1 MMLKRLVALA
11 ESTLKVL
18 DMNFE
23 NDKRVDLESALL
35 SVDMSIYDAVI
46 EVYPKMVVRKESLWE
61 QPQNVKALP
70 VVNFD
75 PIDEL
80 VHELNEH
87 FQHVALFFWNRYGGD
102 RIGLKWKPHELEV
115 PAKVKK
121 AALFVLGEHPRFSK
135 FKNAGRA
142 AEQQARRREDAIER
156 QRNSRFDHFNHT
168 RKLAE
173 NVSDDEDEIVEQL
186 KTDGEEVPQD
196 LRKKHYKSRYAD
208 ELMLSEWL
216 VDIPEQLSS
225 EWMMVPSPV
234 GKRVL
239 VVAAKGAT
247 TAYNKAGK
255 TITQFRSRLPGG
267 SGKSSAYTI
276 LDCIMDAK
284 KTFYC
289 LDVLAWNGMDMSANP
304 FDFRQFMLSSKL
316 KETTEVSVSSRQ
328 YPYRFLPLPCCKC
341 ERALMEEMMRN
352 GFDFELDGLLYYHS
366 GVVYE
371 AGQSPLVGW
380 LKPWM
385 LPEILNV
392 PVPEKFLNENQ
403 LQQSSQQFI
412 DAFNIEHRHTSK
424 INKGMEVE

>member
-1 MMLKRLVALA
+1 MDDVDALVGQLT
-11 ESTLKVL
+11 ETQ
-18 DMNFE
+18 
-23 NDKRVDLESALL
+23 VDPTA
-35 SVDMSIYDAVI
+35 
-46 EVYPKMVVRKESLWE
+46 
-61 QPQNVKALP
+61 
-70 VVNFD
+70 
-75 PIDEL
+75 
-80 VHELNEH
+80 
-87 FQHVALFFWNRYGGD
+87 
-102 RIGLKWKPHELEV
+102 
-115 PAKVKK
+115 
-121 AALFVLGEHPRFSK
+121 LGEHPRFSK

-142 AEQQARRREDAIER
+142 AEQQARRREDAMER

-173 NVSDDEDEIVEQL
+173 NEVDEEDEIVEL
-186 KTDGEEVPQD
+186 EPQPSDDDQPTD
-196 LRKKHYKSRYAD
+196 LRKKRYKSRYAD

-255 TITQFRSRLPGG
+255 TVTQFRSRLPGG
-267 SGKSSAYTI
+267 SGKTHTYTI
-276 LDCIMDAK
+276 LDCIMDSR

-289 LDVLAWNGMDMSANP
+289 LDVLAWNGIDMSANP

-316 KETTEVSVSSRQ
+316 QECSEVSQASKQ

-352 GFDFELDGLLYYHS
+352 GFE
-366 GVVYE
+366 
-371 AGQSPLVGW
+371 
-380 LKPWM
+380 
-385 LPEILNV
+385 
-392 PVPEKFLNENQ
+392 FLNENL

-412 DAFNIEHRHTSK
+412 DAFNVQHNHVSK
-424 INKGMEVE
+424 INRAMEAD

>member
-1 MMLKRLVALA
+1 MDDIEALVGQLTEAQ
-11 ESTLKVL
+11 
-18 DMNFE
+18 
-23 NDKRVDLESALL
+23 VD
-35 SVDMSIYDAVI
+35 
-46 EVYPKMVVRKESLWE
+46 
-61 QPQNVKALP
+61 
-70 VVNFD
+70 
-75 PIDEL
+75 
-80 VHELNEH
+80 
-87 FQHVALFFWNRYGGD
+87 
-102 RIGLKWKPHELEV
+102 
-115 PAKVKK
+115 PA
-121 AALFVLGEHPRFSK
+121 ALGEHPRFSR

-142 AEQQARRREDAIER
+142 AEQQARRREDAMER

-173 NVSDDEDEIVEQL
+173 NEDDDEEEIIDTQKDSQDE
-186 KTDGEEVPQD
+186 EEKPQD
-196 LRKKHYKSRYAD
+196 LRKKRYKSRYAD

-267 SGKSSAYTI
+267 YQKSSAYTI

-289 LDVLAWNGMDMSANP
+289 LDILAWNGMDMSANP
-304 FDFRQFMLSSKL
+304 FDFRQYMLSSKL
-316 KETTEVSVSSRQ
+316 KETPELQSPSKQ
-328 YPYRFLPLPCCKC
+328 FPYRFVALPCCKC
-341 ERALMEEMMRN
+341 ERTLMEEMMRN

-385 LPEILNV
+385 LPEILHV
-392 PVPEKFLNENQ
+392 TVPEKFLNENV

-412 DAFNIEHRHTSK
+412 DAFNIEHRHVSK
-424 INKGMEVE
+424 IDKNIEMEEATTSA

>member
-1 MMLKRLVALA
+1 MDDIDALVGQLTEAQ
-11 ESTLKVL
+11 
-18 DMNFE
+18 
-23 NDKRVDLESALL
+23 VDPTA
-35 SVDMSIYDAVI
+35 
-46 EVYPKMVVRKESLWE
+46 
-61 QPQNVKALP
+61 
-70 VVNFD
+70 
-75 PIDEL
+75 
-80 VHELNEH
+80 
-87 FQHVALFFWNRYGGD
+87 
-102 RIGLKWKPHELEV
+102 
-115 PAKVKK
+115 
-121 AALFVLGEHPRFSK
+121 LGEHPRFSK

-142 AEQQARRREDAIER
+142 AEQQAKRREDAMER

-173 NVSDDEDEIVEQL
+173 NEDDDESVIEPEGDHQNDQE
-186 KTDGEEVPQD
+186 KAQD
-196 LRKKHYKSRYAD
+196 LRKKRFKSRYAD

-267 SGKSSAYTI
+267 YQKSSVYTI

-304 FDFRQFMLSSKL
+304 FDFRQYMLSSKL
-316 KETTEVSVSSRQ
+316 KESPEISLSSKQ
-328 YPYRFLPLPCCKC
+328 FPYRFLSLPCCKC

-392 PVPEKFLNENQ
+392 TVPEKFLNENV

-412 DAFNIEHRHTSK
+412 DAFNIEHRHVSK
-424 INKGMEVE
+424 IEKNIEMEEVTSA

>member
-1 MMLKRLVALA
+1 M
-11 ESTLKVL
+11 
-18 DMNFE
+18 
-23 NDKRVDLESALL
+23 
-35 SVDMSIYDAVI
+35 
-46 EVYPKMVVRKESLWE
+46 
-61 QPQNVKALP
+61 
-70 VVNFD
+70 
-75 PIDEL
+75 
-80 VHELNEH
+80 
-87 FQHVALFFWNRYGGD
+87 
-102 RIGLKWKPHELEV
+102 
-115 PAKVKK
+115 
-121 AALFVLGEHPRFSK
+121 
-135 FKNAGRA
+135 
-142 AEQQARRREDAIER
+142 ER

-173 NVSDDEDEIVEQL
+173 NEEEEVIIEAEQQQA
-186 KTDGEEVPQD
+186 DGEEVAQD
-196 LRKKHYKSRYAD
+196 LRKKRYKSRYAD

-239 VVAAKGAT
+239 VVAAKGFT

-255 TITQFRSRLPGG
+255 TITQFRSKLPGG
-267 SGKSSAYTI
+267 SGKTSVYTI
-276 LDCIMDAK
+276 LDCILDSK

-316 KETTEVSVSSRQ
+316 QECKEVAVATKH

-341 ERALMEEMMRN
+341 ERALMEDMMRN

-366 GVVYE
+366 AVVYE

-392 PVPEKFLNENQ
+392 TVPEKFLNENL

-412 DAFNIEHRHTSK
+412 DAFNIEHGHKSK
-424 INKGMEVE
+424 INKTMETE

>member
-1 MMLKRLVALA
+1 MHSLDNSLRHRWILLRWVGYGSQNGVKRSLNDGFLNKLGLVCC
-11 ESTLKVL
+11 L
-18 DMNFE
+18 D
-23 NDKRVDLESALL
+23 KCTIS
-35 SVDMSIYDAVI
+35 
-46 EVYPKMVVRKESLWE
+46 
-61 QPQNVKALP
+61 
-70 VVNFD
+70 
-75 PIDEL
+75 
-80 VHELNEH
+80 
-87 FQHVALFFWNRYGGD
+87 
-102 RIGLKWKPHELEV
+102 
-115 PAKVKK
+115 
-121 AALFVLGEHPRFSK
+121 GEHPRFSK

-142 AEQQARRREDAIER
+142 AEQQAKRREDAMER

-173 NVSDDEDEIVEQL
+173 NEEDDEEIIDAERDHQEEQE
-186 KTDGEEVPQD
+186 KPQD
-196 LRKKHYKSRYAD
+196 LRKKRYKSRYAD

-267 SGKSSAYTI
+267 HQKSKGSGVYTI

-304 FDFRQFMLSSKL
+304 FDFRQYMLSSKL
-316 KETTEVSVSSRQ
+316 KESPEISLSSKQ
-328 YPYRFLPLPCCKC
+328 FPYRFLPLPCCKC

-392 PVPEKFLNENQ
+392 TVPEKLKSTSFAAILAMWNYEVYIIVREREKGAWPGDSDWIIWAALPAHLLQFKRRQSHNTWFLNENV

-412 DAFNIEHRHTSK
+412 DAFNIEHRHVSK
-424 INKGMEVE
+424 IDKNIEMEEATTSA